1 MTLDDIKKLPPL
13 TEEQIKEMNA
23 FVNTDFSDCPK
34 MTKEELSQFRP
45 WYELHPDF
53 GKEEKKE

>member
-1 MTLDDIKKLPPL
+1 MLRGKIPIKNICLYL
-13 TEEQIKEMNA
+13 KEMDA